1 MQITFNAAPVVTLAD
16 FNAINPNATPLQLT
30 SGTPAGGTYSGPGV
44 SNGVFTP
51 SVAGLGIHTITY
63 TFVSPE
69 GCSASASK
77 TIEVTNAVGVNTNTK
92 ITAFSVTP
100 NPSKGL
106 VNLSITGVSNANL
119 KVQVIDQLGRIV
131 WSKNYDDN
139 SQNIKKEI
147 DLGSLPKGAY
157 FIKADLGEASETQKL
172 IIE

>member
-1 MQITFNAAPVVTLAD
+1 VILFNPKPVVTLAD
-16 FNAINPNATPLQLT
+16 FNPINPNATPLQLT
-30 SGTPAGGTYSGPGV
+30 GGLPAGGTYAGPGV

-63 TFVSPE
+63 TYVTLE
-69 GCSASASK
+69 GCSANASK

-92 ITAFSVTP
+92 ITAFTVTP

-106 VNLSITGVSNANL
+106 VKLSISGMSNANL

-131 WSKNYDDN
+131 WTKNYDDN

-147 DLGSLPKGAY
+147 DLSSLPKGAY
-157 FIKADLGEASETQKL
+157 FIKADLGDASETQKL
-172 IIE
+172 ILE

>member
-1 MQITFNAAPVVTLAD
+1 
-16 FNAINPNATPLQLT
+16 
-30 SGTPAGGTYSGPGV
+30 
-44 SNGVFTP
+44 
-51 SVAGLGIHTITY
+51 
-63 TFVSPE
+63 
-69 GCSASASK
+69 
-77 TIEVTNAVGVNTNTK
+77 VGVNANTK

-106 VNLSITGVSNANL
+106 INLSITGVSNSNL

-131 WSKNYDDN
+131 WTKNYDDY

-147 DLGSLPKGAY
+147 DLSSLPKGAY